1 MEQVERLI
9 ADRVFA
15 GSGIPD
21 LLSSDIFQN
30 IGGIPKGAE
39 LAPCYGLVR
48 DCIKH
53 GGDQTTDSGIARC
66 FRKSGCHSRNRSSS
80 RLLRTAQLTCN
91 KRWAPSADQRIGW
104 HLPIL

>member
-39 LAPCYGLVR
+39 LAVL
-48 DCIKH
+48 
-53 GGDQTTDSGIARC
+53 
-66 FRKSGCHSRNRSSS
+66 RKNSSLRKINS
-80 RLLRTAQLTCN
+80 LPPQLLTVKTATAQRVRIFWHTV
-91 KRWAPSADQRIGW
+91 SAR
-104 HLPIL
+104 